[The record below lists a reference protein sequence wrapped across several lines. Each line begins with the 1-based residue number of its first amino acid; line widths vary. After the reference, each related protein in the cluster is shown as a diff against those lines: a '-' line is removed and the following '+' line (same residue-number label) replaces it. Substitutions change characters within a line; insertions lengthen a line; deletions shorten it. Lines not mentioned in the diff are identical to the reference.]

1 MSPDSALP
9 ETQEPSALSRRGL
22 IRNAA
27 GAGAVGLT
35 AGALFNGAAG
45 SAAAAEPDRT
55 AAVGAV
61 GEAAPAQAADEVAEP
76 LIVHVR
82 DPKSGELDVFH
93 GDEHRRVL
101 DPALAAALRNAAR

>member
-1 MSPDSALP
+1 MSLDSPLP

-27 GAGAVGLT
+27 GAGAVGLA
-35 AGALFNGAAG
+35 AGVLLSGTAG
-45 SAAAAEPDRT
+45 SAVAAEPDRT
-55 AAVGAV
+55 DRVGAA
-61 GEAAPAQAADEVAEP
+61 EPAEQAGPVSEP

-93 GDEHRRVL
+93 GEQHRRVL